1 MELKFWDVVMTVL
14 LWALVWRILSEGRT
28 SARQPRL
35 ARSAAGCVMAGL
47 GLQILVLLKP
57 DLALVLPLGVGLV
70 FLGIGV
76 FALREISFWWY
87 LHRNTLAMMRN
98 RRNKNE
104 GPWKK

>member
-1 MELKFWDVVMTVL
+1 
-14 LWALVWRILSEGRT
+14 
-28 SARQPRL
+28 
-35 ARSAAGCVMAGL
+35 MAGL

-57 DLALVLPLGVGLV
+57 DLALVRPAGVGLV

-76 FALREISFWWY
+76 FALRELSFWWY